1 MELGRLKAHPNC
13 QWATW
18 HGYRFQVKKRG
29 ESPMFIGVKGA
40 TKKIKVDDVPGL
52 QQLLHAGTSS
62 FLEDLDAPDDSDEN
76 LGEVLGVD
84 EMPGGDASGSQD
96 VYGVPSEDAH
106 QPGGDAAQ
114 NAMSIPD
121 EDEGADPGNPHVVA
135 APMAQP
141 RLEEAM

>member
-18 HGYRFQVKKRG
+18 HGYKFQVKKRG
-29 ESPMFIGVKGA
+29 HPSKFIGIKGA
-40 TKKIKVDDVPGL
+40 TKKIKFDDVPGL

-76 LGEVLGVD
+76 LGVLEVLD
-84 EMPGGDASGSQD
+84 DSDAPLMPGGDASGSQD

-114 NAMSIPD
+114 D
-121 EDEGADPGNPHVVA
+121 T
-135 APMAQP
+135 
-141 RLEEAM
+141 

>member
-1 MELGRLKAHPNC
+1 MELSRLRAHPKC

-18 HGYRFQVKKRG
+18 NSGYRFQVKKRG
-29 ESPMFIGVKGA
+29 HPAQYLGMKGV
-40 TKKIKVDDVPGL
+40 TKKIKSNDVPGL

-76 LGEVLGVD
+76 LGEVLEVLD
-84 EMPGGDASGSQD
+84 DSDAPLMPGGDASGSQD

-114 NAMSIPD
+114 D
-121 EDEGADPGNPHVVA
+121 T
-135 APMAQP
+135 
-141 RLEEAM
+141 